1 MKSPVQHIRL
11 VATRHLET
19 LLSPVPSRLDNGG
32 ATDWVVRLLVQQLYD
47 SAPEIVRTVVGV
59 LERICQDERTLDQV
73 LALQPALELV
83 GDLGSGLMTRSVTGY
98 TLH

>member
-1 MKSPVQHIRL
+1 M
-11 VATRHLET
+11 ATRHLET
-19 LLSPVPSRLDNGG
+19 LLSPVPSRLDHGG
-32 ATDWVVRLLVQQLYD
+32 APDWVVRLLVQQLYD

-83 GDLGSGLMTRSVTGY
+83 GDLGSGLMTRSVPDHA
-98 TLH
+98 LH